1 MHNSM
6 RTQLPSSARSFSP
19 LFRLSYLCYAFLFSS
34 TAAVDP
40 RRCVV
45 LLPFG
50 YCRVR
55 NEPKTPSREYRSS
68 SSLVERRW
76 ISQRIILFSSLCV
89 SYCNLEER
97 KGKKNN
103 NKQNRERFRTS
114 KSHPTLQIGLVAQL
128 LLVIVR
134 FSNFCYSFAVVF
146 FLLMAGNFLFLEG
159 NMYKIW
165 QECPQKEKKNDN
177 SISVGS

>member
-34 TAAVDP
+34 TAAADP

-97 KGKKNN
+97 KGKKTIT
-103 NKQNRERFRTS
+103 NKIVKDFGPQ
-114 KSHPTLQIGLVAQL
+114 SHIPLCKLDASRSCCWL
-128 LLVIVR
+128 LCGFLIFVILLR
-134 FSNFCYSFAVVF
+134 LFFFC
-146 FLLMAGNFLFLEG
+146 
-159 NMYKIW
+159 
-165 QECPQKEKKNDN
+165 
-177 SISVGS
+177 